1 MRIVGQEAAIAR
13 AVEEL
18 GKLTGWKQHETYA
31 AGNEATYA
39 QNRAAEYPSI
49 ADQLDMQYHDGV
61 NGTTT
66 WAVAIAAVKTKYPKS

>member
-1 MRIVGQEAAIAR
+1 MRLIGQEAATAS
-13 AVEEL
+13 AVKEL
-18 GKLTGWKQHETYA
+18 GKLTGWKAGETYSDSE
-31 AGNEATYA
+31 EATYA

-66 WAVAIAAVKTKYPKS
+66 WADVIAAVKAKYPKP